1 MSKDRKR
8 VAWSEEQ
15 VVDFLGNLRTASPA
29 SLVLRTYPTMN
40 KFNREERD
48 AQGNVVVQKMPN
60 PYLDRVYKI
69 TYNTVMLGASY
80 EKSVNR
86 ELARQGEEPDFKAQ
100 ELPFGTWFNKNTV
113 IHNGR
118 FYLRYHF
125 LRRKLAIVKTE
136 YRMIEDDSIV
146 DVHELEPYFPP
157 KKDTGVIVN
166 CTKLEN
172 VVSMVCNKMDI
183 VLVRNNR
190 GF

>member
-15 VVDFLGNLRTASPA
+15 VVDFLGKLRTASPA
-29 SLVLRTYPTMN
+29 SIVLRTYPKMN

-48 AQGNVVVQKMPN
+48 AQGNVVVAKMPN
-60 PYLDRVYKI
+60 PYYDRVYKI

-86 ELARQGEEPDFKAQ
+86 ERERQGEEPDFKAQ
-100 ELPFGTWFNKNTV
+100 ELPFGSWFNKNV
-113 IHNGR
+113 VFHNGS

-146 DVHELEPYFPP
+146 PASEISPYLPP
-157 KKDTGVIVN
+157 KNDTGVIVN
-166 CTKLEN
+166 CVKLEN
-172 VVSMVCNKMDI
+172 LVSMVCNKMDI
-183 VLVRNNR
+183 NLIRNNR

>member
-15 VVDFLGNLRTASPA
+15 VVDFLGKLRTASPA
-29 SLVLRTYPTMN
+29 SIVLRTYPTMN
-40 KFNREERD
+40 KFDRGVRNLD
-48 AQGNVVVQKMPN
+48 GTITKMPN

-100 ELPFGTWFNKNTV
+100 ELPFGTWFNKNV
-113 IHNGR
+113 VLHNSR

-136 YRMIEDDSIV
+136 YRMIEDDSLV
-146 DVHELEPYFPP
+146 DSAELAPFFPP

-166 CTKLEN
+166 CAKLEN
-172 VVSMVCNKMDI
+172 LVSIVCNKMDI
-183 VLVRNNR
+183 TLIRNNR